1 MSMRDPQYHPLFDQA
16 TNMQY
21 QFHDATKGASAS
33 LPQTRSMKNEIH
45 QLVQDI
51 AVERSPKTIET
62 RIKAIQHQISSDKR
76 MPTPVLPWDSHDE
89 LHYGFETMRN
99 TVRNFSNY

>member
-1 MSMRDPQYHPLFDQA
+1 MNDPQYHPLFDQA

-21 QFHDATKGASAS
+21 QFHDATKGAAAN

-51 AVERSPKTIET
+51 AVERSPQTIEH
-62 RIKAIQHQISSDKR
+62 RIKAIQNQITTDKH
-76 MPTPVLPWDSHDE
+76 TPKPALPWEVHDT
-89 LHYGFETMRN
+89 LHDGFENMRN
-99 TVRNFSNY
+99 QVKRFSNYQ